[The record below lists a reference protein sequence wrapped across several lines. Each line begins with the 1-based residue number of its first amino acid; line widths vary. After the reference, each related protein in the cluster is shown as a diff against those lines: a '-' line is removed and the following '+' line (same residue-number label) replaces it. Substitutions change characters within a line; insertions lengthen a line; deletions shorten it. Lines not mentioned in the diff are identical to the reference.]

1 MSTETGGGSPA
12 AGRRRWLLALMG
24 LALNCAAGPMTL
36 QNVFTQPELEQRA
49 IISDTVGR
57 WFQAENFA
65 EIEHLADEVRA
76 KNLRTASG
84 LWVIGLVY
92 SGIDSI
98 ANHREVKDDAGWDQL
113 EGRAKRWIAAYPAS
127 VTAKIAYAGILQD
140 RAWFYRG
147 GGGYANTVSEEQFDA
162 FYRQIAKSKKY
173 FEATRDI
180 AGIDPNWYL
189 KYLAILRVQKGGK
202 EEAFERTFDE
212 ATKAF
217 PDYYPNYFEA
227 VTYYLP
233 KWHGDAYEVERFAR
247 RVMKSR
253 DKRTGQM
260 LYARIY
266 WYASQS
272 QFKNAIFLVSVARW
286 NDMRDGFKAIVADY
300 PDQWNINNY
309 AKFACLVGDERTTR
323 EAFGLMKGDPIESAW
338 PSTAQYRS
346 CEQLA
351 GRSSL

>member
-1 MSTETGGGSPA
+1 VSAGRGGVRSA
-12 AGRRRWLLALMG
+12 TGRRRWLLALVG
-24 LALNCAAGPMTL
+24 LALTGAAGAMTL
-36 QNVFTQPELEQRA
+36 QDVFTQPELAQRA
-49 IISDTVGR
+49 TISDTVGR
-57 WFQAENFA
+57 WFQAEDFA
-65 EIEHLADEVRA
+65 EIEHFADEVRA

-92 SGIDSI
+92 GGIDDI
-98 ANHREVKDDAGWDQL
+98 ATYRKVKDDAGWDQL

-127 VTAKIAYAGILQD
+127 VTAKIAYAGILQE
-140 RAWFYRG
+140 RAFFYRG
-147 GGGYANTVSEEQFDA
+147 GGGYANTVSKKQFDA
-162 FYRQIAKSKKY
+162 FYRQIVKAKKY
-173 FEATRDI
+173 QEATRDI

-189 KYLAILRVQKGGK
+189 TYMATLRLQKDNK
-202 EEAFERTFDE
+202 EEEFERTFDE

-272 QFKNAIFLVSVARW
+272 QFKNAIFLVSVAHW
-286 NDMRDGFKAIVADY
+286 NDMRDGFNAIVADY

-309 AKFACLVGDERTTR
+309 AKFACLLGDERTTR

-338 PSTAQYRS
+338 PSTEKYRS

-351 GRSSL
+351 GRNSL

>member
-1 MSTETGGGSPA
+1 MS
-12 AGRRRWLLALMG
+12 AGTAGVLSVAGCRLWLLALVG
-24 LALNCAAGPMTL
+24 LALNDASAGMTL
-36 QNVFTQPELEQRA
+36 QEVFAQPELEQRA
-49 IISDTVGR
+49 ALSDTVGR
-57 WFQAENFA
+57 WFQAEDFA
-65 EIEHLADEVRA
+65 EIEHFADEVRA

-84 LWVIGLVY
+84 LWVIGLAY
-92 SGIDSI
+92 SGIDGI
-98 ANHREVKDDAGWDQL
+98 ASYRKVKDDAGWDQV
-113 EGRAKRWIAAYPAS
+113 EDRARRWMAAYPAS
-127 VTAKIAYAGILQD
+127 ATAKIAYARILQD

-147 GGGYANTVSEEQFDA
+147 GGYANTVSEKQFDA
-162 FYRQIAKSKKY
+162 FYQQIAKAKKY
-173 FEATRDI
+173 DEATRDI

-189 KYLAILRVQKGGK
+189 THLAILRLQKGGT
-202 EEAFERTFDE
+202 EEEFERTFDE
-212 ATKAF
+212 AIKAF

-233 KWHGDAYEVERFAR
+233 KWHGDASEVERFAR

-272 QFKNAIFLVSVARW
+272 QFKNAIFLGSVARW
-286 NDMRDGFKAIVADY
+286 SDMRDGFKAIVADY

-309 AKFACLVGDERTTR
+309 AKFACLVDDKQTAR
-323 EAFGLMKGDPIESAW
+323 EAFGLMKGDPIKSAW
-338 PSTAQYRS
+338 TSTEQYRN

-351 GRSSL
+351 GRNSL

>member
-1 MSTETGGGSPA
+1 MRGFPSA
-12 AGRRRWLLALMG
+12 AGRNRWLLALVA
-24 LALNCAAGPMTL
+24 LALNSAVGATGL
-36 QNVFTQPELEQRA
+36 QNVFAQPELAQRA
-49 IISDTVGR
+49 IITSTVGK
-57 WFQAENFA
+57 WFQAGNFA
-65 EIEHLADEVRA
+65 EIEHFANEARA
-76 KNLRTASG
+76 KKLRTASG

-92 SGIDSI
+92 AGIDSI
-98 ANHREVKDDAGWDQL
+98 ANYQTVKDDAGWDQL
-113 EGRAKRWIAAYPAS
+113 EDTAKHWIAAYPAS

-147 GGGYANTVSEEQFDA
+147 GGGYASTVSEAQFDA
-162 FYRQIAKSKKY
+162 FYRQIAKAKKY
-173 FEATRDI
+173 DEETQDVARV
-180 AGIDPNWYL
+180 DPNWYL
-189 KYLAILRVQKGGK
+189 TYLATLRLQKGGTQ
-202 EEAFERTFDE
+202 EEFERTFNK
-212 ATKAF
+212 AMKAF

-247 RVMKSR
+247 HVMKSR

-266 WYASQS
+266 WYTSQN
-272 QFKNAIFLVSVARW
+272 QFQNAIFLVSVAHW

-309 AKFACLVGDERTTR
+309 AKFACLVGDVPTTR

>member
-1 MSTETGGGSPA
+1 M
-12 AGRRRWLLALMG
+12 
-24 LALNCAAGPMTL
+24 
-36 QNVFTQPELEQRA
+36 
-49 IISDTVGR
+49 
-57 WFQAENFA
+57 
-65 EIEHLADEVRA
+65 
-76 KNLRTASG
+76 
-84 LWVIGLVY
+84 
-92 SGIDSI
+92 
-98 ANHREVKDDAGWDQL
+98 KDDASWDQL
-113 EGRAKRWIAAYPAS
+113 EGTAKRWIAAYPAS
-127 VTAKIAYAGILQD
+127 VTAKIAYAAILEN
-140 RAWFYRG
+140 RAWLYR

-162 FYRQIAKSKKY
+162 FHRQIEKAKKY
-173 FEATRDI
+173 DEATRDV
-180 AGIDPNWYL
+180 AGVDPNWYL
-189 KYLAILRVQKGGK
+189 NYLATLRLRKGGK
-202 EEAFERTFDE
+202 EDEFERTFDE

-266 WYASQS
+266 WYASQN
-272 QFKNAIFLVSVARW
+272 QFKNAIFLVSVAHW

-309 AKFACLVGDERTTR
+309 AKFACLVGDEQTTR

-338 PSTAQYRS
+338 ASTEQYRS

-351 GRSSL
+351 GRNSL

>member
-1 MSTETGGGSPA
+1 MSTETGGVSLA
-12 AGRRRWLLALMG
+12 AGRRRWLLALVS

-65 EIEHLADEVRA
+65 EIEHFADEVRT
-76 KNLRTASG
+76 KNLRTSSG

-92 SGIDSI
+92 GGIDSI
-98 ANHREVKDDAGWDQL
+98 ANYREVKDDAGWDRL
-113 EGRAKRWIAAYPAS
+113 EGRAQRWIAAYPAS
-127 VTAKIAYAGILQD
+127 VTAKIAYAWILEN
-140 RAWFYRG
+140 RAWFYR
-147 GGGYANTVSEEQFDA
+147 GGGYANTVSEKQFDA
-162 FYRQIAKSKKY
+162 FHQQIEEAKKY
-173 FEATRDI
+173 DEATRDI
-180 AGIDPNWYL
+180 AAIDPNWYL
-189 KYLAILRVQKGGK
+189 RYLATLRLQKGGK
-202 EEAFERTFDE
+202 EEEFERTFEE

-272 QFKNAIFLVSVARW
+272 QFKNAIFLASVARW

>member
-1 MSTETGGGSPA
+1 MSHSGSA
-12 AGRRRWLLALMG
+12 SKWARHRCWLLALVG
-24 LALNCAAGPMTL
+24 FALNSAAGPMTL
-36 QNVFTQPELEQRA
+36 QSVFTQPELEQRA

-57 WFQAENFA
+57 WFQAEDFA
-65 EIEHLADEVRA
+65 KIEHFTDEVRA

-92 SGIDSI
+92 SGIDAI
-98 ANHREVKDDAGWDQL
+98 ANFQRVNDDAGWDQL
-113 EGRAKRWIAAYPAS
+113 EGIAERWIAAYPAS

-147 GGGYANTVSEEQFDA
+147 GGGYASTVSEKQFDA
-162 FYRQIAKSKKY
+162 FYGQIAKAKKY
-173 FEATRDI
+173 QEATRDI

-189 KYLAILRVQKGGK
+189 KYLAILRLQKGSK
-202 EEAFERTFDE
+202 AQEFERTFDE
-212 ATKAF
+212 ATQAF

-266 WYASQS
+266 WYTSQN
-272 QFKNAIFLVSVARW
+272 QFKNAIFLVSVAHW

-309 AKFACLVGDERTTR
+309 AKFACLVGDERTTK
-323 EAFGLMKGDPIESAW
+323 EVFGLMKGDPIESAW

-346 CEQLA
+346 CEELA
-351 GRSSL
+351 GRNSL